1 MVAGLPHFSSS
12 SYVCEECTLSKQH
25 QEPFPKGKT
34 QWAKKLLEIVHS
46 DIYGPIDPTSI
57 GIRKKLDVSHF
68 RVFGCIAYARVPDQ
82 KRKKLDD
89 KDNVWQWDKPHT
101 QQQVPTDLDGGSS
114 HHHDEYFVQPQV
126 VESTA
131 IEESA
136 IPIRDTR
143 SSRVRRR
150 PAWMNDFEVT
160 GVEQSEDPLVH
171 FVLFADCDPVVF
183 EEAVKE
189 PKWQKA
195 MDEEIAAIERNKT
208 WELVDL

>member
-57 GIRKKLDVSHF
+57 GE
-68 RVFGCIAYARVPDQ
+68 PDFYYPEYDSRRGM
-82 KRKKLDD
+82 KWEETRY
-89 KDNVWQWDKPHT
+89 KPHT
-101 QQQVPTDLDGGSS
+101 QLEVPTDLDGDSS
-114 HHHDEYFVQPQV
+114 YHHDEDFVQPQV

-131 IEESA
+131 TEESA
-136 IPIRDTR
+136 IPIRDIR

-150 PAWMNDFEVT
+150 QAWMSDFDVT
-160 GVEQSEDPLVH
+160 G
-171 FVLFADCDPVVF
+171 
-183 EEAVKE
+183 
-189 PKWQKA
+189 
-195 MDEEIAAIERNKT
+195 
-208 WELVDL
+208 